1 MCAAGLLALAVMTLP
16 LPSGEMP
23 HAEAAGDVATA
34 AGAFDAAVVRLMI
47 LDRRMADAETL
58 IHEGESEIERLETE
72 AAAAGENAAQA
83 AADLAA
89 VRSRFSDRLAESYK
103 TGDLGWLEILLTSD
117 SLSVFLDRTDLVNR
131 ILAQDADLTQQV
143 AEARTRALEA
153 GARLAQAAARRHS
166 QVRELQ
172 TRRDSLQTART
183 EQTAVVARLG
193 NRLEEARA
201 AARAAARRM
210 TDVNHGAGSAAKDPV
225 GANKT
230 TGGAGS
236 TATTAGVTNATRPAS
251 STGGNPPPGGRTL
264 TVKAYAYAL
273 RGTTASGIPVAP
285 GVIAVDPRVIP
296 LGTRLWVPGYGEG
309 IAADTGGDIKGNT
322 IDVWMPSERQAS
334 DWGIKTLTITVY
346 Y

>member
-1 MCAAGLLALAVMTLP
+1 MYAAGLLALAVMTLP

-23 HAEAAGDVATA
+23 HAEAAGEVATA
-34 AGAFDAAVVRLMI
+34 AGAFDDAVVRLMI
-47 LDRRMADAETL
+47 LDRKIADAEAL
-58 IHEGESEIERLETE
+58 IDEGQSRIEQLETE
-72 AAAAGENAAQA
+72 AARAEEKAARA
-83 AADLAA
+83 AADLTD

-117 SLSVFLDRTDLVNR
+117 SLSIFLDRTTMVNR
-131 ILAQDADLTQQV
+131 ILAQDAELTQHV

-153 GARLAQAAARRHS
+153 GALLAQAAARRHT

-172 TRRDSLQTART
+172 TRRDTLRTART
-183 EQTAVVARLG
+183 EQAAVVARLG
-193 NRLEEARA
+193 DRLEEARA

-210 TDVNHGAGSAAKDPV
+210 TDVNRGAGFATKEPIAASE
-225 GANKT
+225 T
-230 TGGAGS
+230 TGGAS
-236 TATTAGVTNATRPAS
+236 PAATTAGGANTTRPAS
-251 STGGNPPPGGRTL
+251 NAGGTPPVGGRTL

-334 DWGIKTLTITVY
+334 DWGIQTLTITVY